1 MISDFRELQ
10 RLTLWRGLEEDTLSS
25 QFEECSRLAGGSAE
39 ESGTENKKIHFI
51 LVVSLSSCMKYL
63 LESTRGHAGQCSVS
77 ISDPRN
83 PGNASFLLASVEIFL
98 HITEYHPVDL
108 LSLIRQLQLKY

>member
-1 MISDFRELQ
+1 MTSDFRELQ

-25 QFEECSRLAGGSAE
+25 RFEECSRLAGGSAE
-39 ESGTENKKIHFI
+39 VSGTENKKIHFI
-51 LVVSLSSCMKYL
+51 LVSLSSCMKYL
-63 LESTRGHAGQCSVS
+63 LESTRGHARQCSVS